1 MFTKKF
7 FLDTLERVIRS
18 FAGGLAAHSVVG
30 DAAVFSNTGLKFGLA
45 AAGASLILALAG
57 KPFGEDK
64 ETGSV
69 L

>member
-7 FLDTLERVIRS
+7 FLDTLERTIRS
-18 FAGGLAAHSVVG
+18 FAGGLAAQSVVG
-30 DAAVFSNTGLKFGLA
+30 DAAVFSNTGLKYALA
-45 AAGASLILALAG
+45 AAAASLIFAFAG